1 MKRYSVTEKHTP
13 EEVNP
18 VWRVSQEAREFKMK
32 DMLRNLGGWRRA
44 VRWWGVK
51 RGWGEELS
59 MRYKTCVKILK
70 QGKAGFKNK
79 ISIIIINNNKTEFSE
94 R

>member
-44 VRWWGVK
+44 IRWWGVK

-59 MRYKTCVKILK
+59 MRYKSMRQDPET
-70 QGKAGFKNK
+70 GKSRF
-79 ISIIIINNNKTEFSE
+79 
-94 R
+94 